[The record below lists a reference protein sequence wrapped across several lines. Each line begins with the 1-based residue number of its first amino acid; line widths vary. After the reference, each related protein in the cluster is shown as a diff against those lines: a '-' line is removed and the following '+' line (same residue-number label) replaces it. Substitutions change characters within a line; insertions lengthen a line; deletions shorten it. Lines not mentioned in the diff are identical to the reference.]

1 MLELTTINTTE
12 LTNKKLGTQLNTIKK
27 AVDTGNNQQWKIA
40 DAIATIVD
48 DELFVDD
55 FETEGNLAK
64 VLGMSRPNLNKMKK
78 ASHYHKE
85 VEELNAFTLTKV
97 MELLVIPQEEIVD
110 FLDGYMITPS
120 STCREVRE
128 AVSAWKDDN
137 VVADAEITDAED
149 TEITDAEDADTN
161 TEITNNQNE
170 AETEEAIDYINAI
183 EKIAIKC
190 TESQSDGYSQIMRI
204 CEAIE
209 ETNESGTKSTFDA
222 VLEMVDTLEKAELI
236 AIKEYIEK
244 RL

>member
-12 LTNKKLGTQLNTIKK
+12 LANKKLGTQLNTIKK
-27 AVDTGNNQQWKIA
+27 AVDTGNNQHWKIA

-97 MELLVIPQEEIVD
+97 MELLVIPQDEIVD

-137 VVADAEITDAED
+137 IVADAKITDAED
-149 TEITDAEDADTN
+149 EADAEDEVDHESN
-161 TEITNNQNE
+161 
-170 AETEEAIDYINAI
+170 AID
-183 EKIAIKC
+183 E
-190 TESQSDGYSQIMRI
+190 ESTQ
-204 CEAIE
+204 C
-209 ETNESGTKSTFDA
+209 GTPSAYFTI
-222 VLEMVDTLEKAELI
+222 LELVDKLEKAELI
-236 AIKEYIEK
+236 ELKEYIEK

>member
-1 MLELTTINTTE
+1 MLELTTINTAE
-12 LTNKKLGTQLNTIKK
+12 LTNKKLGTQLNAIKK

-97 MELLVIPQEEIVD
+97 MELLIIPKEKIVE
-110 FLDGYMITPS
+110 FLDDYMITPS

-137 VVADAEITDAED
+137 IIADAEITDAED
-149 TEITDAEDADTN
+149 AEDAEDAKDEVEQESKVVDEESKQCDTPSAYF
-161 TEITNNQNE
+161 TILELVE
-170 AETEEAIDYINAI
+170 KLEE
-183 EKIAIKC
+183 
-190 TESQSDGYSQIMRI
+190 
-204 CEAIE
+204 
-209 ETNESGTKSTFDA
+209 
-222 VLEMVDTLEKAELI
+222 AELI
-236 AIKEYIEK
+236 SLKEYIEK

>member
-12 LTNKKLGTQLNTIKK
+12 LVNKKLGTQLNTIKK

-48 DELFVDD
+48 GELFIED

-149 TEITDAEDADTN
+149 ATDETREDTTEDG
-161 TEITNNQNE
+161 
-170 AETEEAIDYINAI
+170 
-183 EKIAIKC
+183 
-190 TESQSDGYSQIMRI
+190 ES
-204 CEAIE
+204 
-209 ETNESGTKSTFDA
+209 NESSTSNTDDDA
-222 VLEMVDTLEKAELI
+222 LAPVKNLIDTLTRDELLEV
-236 AIKEYIEK
+236 KDYIEK

>member
-12 LTNKKLGTQLNTIKK
+12 LTNKKLGTQLNAIKK

-97 MELLVIPQEEIVD
+97 MELLVIPKEEIVD

-137 VVADAEITDAED
+137 IVADAEITDAE
-149 TEITDAEDADTN
+149 ESTDEADAD
-161 TEITNNQNE
+161 
-170 AETEEAIDYINAI
+170 ETVVDES
-183 EKIAIKC
+183 
-190 TESQSDGYSQIMRI
+190 TESSTSNTNDDALVQIKNLIDTMSRD
-204 CEAIE
+204 EL
-209 ETNESGTKSTFDA
+209 
-222 VLEMVDTLEKAELI
+222 LEL
-236 AIKEYIEK
+236 KEYIEK

>member
-12 LTNKKLGTQLNTIKK
+12 LTNKKLGTQLNNIKK

-40 DAIATIVD
+40 DAIVTIVD

-64 VLGMSRPNLNKMKK
+64 VLGMPRPNLNKMKK

-97 MELLVIPQEEIVD
+97 MELLVIPKEEIVD

-137 VVADAEITDAED
+137 VGADAEITDAED
-149 TEITDAEDADTN
+149 AEN
-161 TEITNNQNE
+161 V
-170 AETEEAIDYINAI
+170 TEESTVVDEA
-183 EKIAIKC
+183 
-190 TESQSDGYSQIMRI
+190 TES
-204 CEAIE
+204 
-209 ETNESGTKSTFDA
+209 STSNNDDDA
-222 VLEMVDTLEKAELI
+222 LAPIKNMIDTMSRDELL
-236 AIKEYIEK
+236 ALKEYIEK

>member
-12 LTNKKLGTQLNTIKK
+12 LTNKKLGAQLNNIKK

-48 DELFVDD
+48 DELFVAD

-85 VEELNAFTLTKV
+85 VEELNSFTLTKV
-97 MELLVIPQEEIVD
+97 MELLVIPQDKIID

-120 STCREVRE
+120 STCREVRD

-149 TEITDAEDADTN
+149 AEDAEDAKDAEDATDDN
-161 TEITNNQNE
+161 LTESSTSNKDDDAL
-170 AETEEAIDYINAI
+170 AEIKKMIDLMNRDELLELKDYI
-183 EKIAIKC
+183 E
-190 TESQSDGYSQIMRI
+190 RW
-204 CEAIE
+204 
-209 ETNESGTKSTFDA
+209 
-222 VLEMVDTLEKAELI
+222 L
-236 AIKEYIEK
+236 
-244 RL
+244 

>member
-12 LTNKKLGTQLNTIKK
+12 LTNKKLGTQLNNIKK

-55 FETEGNLAK
+55 FETEGNLAN

-85 VEELNAFTLTKV
+85 VEELNAFSLTKV

-137 VVADAEITDAED
+137 IVADAEITDAED
-149 TEITDAEDADTN
+149 
-161 TEITNNQNE
+161 
-170 AETEEAIDYINAI
+170 
-183 EKIAIKC
+183 
-190 TESQSDGYSQIMRI
+190 
-204 CEAIE
+204 
-209 ETNESGTKSTFDA
+209 ETNENESESTVVDESTESSTSNTDDDA
-222 VLEMVDTLEKAELI
+222 LAPIKNLIDTLNRDELLEV
-236 AIKEYIEK
+236 KEYIEK

>member
-12 LTNKKLGTQLNTIKK
+12 LANKKLGTQLNAIKN

-85 VEELNAFTLTKV
+85 VAELNAFTLTKV

-137 VVADAEITDAED
+137 IVADAEITDAED
-149 TEITDAEDADTN
+149 AEDSEVAEDEVEQESKVVDEESKQCDTPSAYF
-161 TEITNNQNE
+161 T
-170 AETEEAIDYINAI
+170 
-183 EKIAIKC
+183 
-190 TESQSDGYSQIMRI
+190 
-204 CEAIE
+204 
-209 ETNESGTKSTFDA
+209 
-222 VLEMVDTLEKAELI
+222 VLELVEKLEEAELI
-236 AIKEYIEK
+236 ALKEYIEK

>member
-12 LTNKKLGTQLNTIKK
+12 LTNKKLGTHLNAIKK

-78 ASHYHKE
+78 ASHYHRE

-97 MELLVIPQEEIVD
+97 MELLVIPKEEIVD

-149 TEITDAEDADTN
+149 AEITDAEDA
-161 TEITNNQNE
+161 EITDAEDASESSTSNNDDALASIKNM
-170 AETEEAIDYINAI
+170 IDTMSRD
-183 EKIAIKC
+183 EL
-190 TESQSDGYSQIMRI
+190 
-204 CEAIE
+204 
-209 ETNESGTKSTFDA
+209 
-222 VLEMVDTLEKAELI
+222 LEL
-236 AIKEYIEK
+236 KEYIEK

>member
-1 MLELTTINTTE
+1 MLELTTINTME

-137 VVADAEITDAED
+137 IVADAEITDAED
-149 TEITDAEDADTN
+149 AENVAD
-161 TEITNNQNE
+161 E
-170 AETEEAIDYINAI
+170 AESEFKVVDEETNED
-183 EKIAIKC
+183 
-190 TESQSDGYSQIMRI
+190 
-204 CEAIE
+204 AIE
-209 ETNESGTKSTFDA
+209 ETNESDTKSPFDA
-222 VLEMVDTLEKAELI
+222 VLEMVYTLEKAELI
-236 AIKEYIEK
+236 ALKEYIEK

>member
-97 MELLVIPQEEIVD
+97 MELLVIPKEEIVD

-137 VVADAEITDAED
+137 VVADAEITDAE
-149 TEITDAEDADTN
+149 ESTDEADAD
-161 TEITNNQNE
+161 E
-170 AETEEAIDYINAI
+170 AVVDES
-183 EKIAIKC
+183 
-190 TESQSDGYSQIMRI
+190 TES
-204 CEAIE
+204 
-209 ETNESGTKSTFDA
+209 STSNNDDDA
-222 VLEMVDTLEKAELI
+222 LAPIKNLIDTLNRDELL
-236 AIKEYIEK
+236 ALKEYIE
-244 RL
+244 RWL

>member
-12 LTNKKLGTQLNTIKK
+12 LTNKKLGTQLNAIKK
-27 AVDTGNNQQWKIA
+27 AVDTGINQQWKIA

-48 DELFVDD
+48 DELFIDD

-137 VVADAEITDAED
+137 IVVDAEITDAED
-149 TEITDAEDADTN
+149 AEDATDENKSESTVV
-161 TEITNNQNE
+161 
-170 AETEEAIDYINAI
+170 EES
-183 EKIAIKC
+183 
-190 TESQSDGYSQIMRI
+190 TES
-204 CEAIE
+204 
-209 ETNESGTKSTFDA
+209 STSNTDEDA
-222 VLEMVDTLEKAELI
+222 LAPIKNLIDTMTRDELL
-236 AIKEYIEK
+236 ALKEYIEK

>member
-12 LTNKKLGTQLNTIKK
+12 LTNKKLGTQLNAIKK

-48 DELFVDD
+48 DELFIDD

-97 MELLVIPQEEIVD
+97 MELLVIPQDEIVD

-137 VVADAEITDAED
+137 VVADAEISDAED
-149 TEITDAEDADTN
+149 EVEQESKVVDES
-161 TEITNNQNE
+161 
-170 AETEEAIDYINAI
+170 
-183 EKIAIKC
+183 
-190 TESQSDGYSQIMRI
+190 TESSTSNNENDALTSIKNLIDTMSR
-204 CEAIE
+204 E
-209 ETNESGTKSTFDA
+209 ELLA
-222 VLEMVDTLEKAELI
+222 L
-236 AIKEYIEK
+236 KEYIEK

>member
-12 LTNKKLGTQLNTIKK
+12 LTNKKLGTQLNAIKK
-27 AVDTGNNQQWKIA
+27 AIDTGNNQQWKIA

-55 FETEGNLAK
+55 FETEGNLAN

-85 VEELNAFTLTKV
+85 VAELNTFTLTKV
-97 MELLVIPQEEIVD
+97 MELLVIPQEKIVD

-137 VVADAEITDAED
+137 IVVDAED
-149 TEITDAEDADTN
+149 
-161 TEITNNQNE
+161 
-170 AETEEAIDYINAI
+170 
-183 EKIAIKC
+183 
-190 TESQSDGYSQIMRI
+190 
-204 CEAIE
+204 
-209 ETNESGTKSTFDA
+209 ETNENESESAVVDESTESSASNTEESTLDTGLA
-222 VLEMVDTLEKAELI
+222 SNTEESTLDTVLALIGSMDKKDLMTL
-236 AIKEYIEK
+236 KEYIEK

>member
-12 LTNKKLGTQLNTIKK
+12 LTNKKLGTQLNAIKK

-48 DELFVDD
+48 DELFIED

-137 VVADAEITDAED
+137 VVACAEITDAED
-149 TEITDAEDADTN
+149 VTDETREDTTEDD
-161 TEITNNQNE
+161 
-170 AETEEAIDYINAI
+170 
-183 EKIAIKC
+183 
-190 TESQSDGYSQIMRI
+190 ES
-204 CEAIE
+204 
-209 ETNESGTKSTFDA
+209 NESSTSNTDDDA
-222 VLEMVDTLEKAELI
+222 LAPVKNLIDTLTCDELLEV
-236 AIKEYIEK
+236 KEYIEK

>member
-55 FETEGNLAK
+55 FEIEGNLAK

-85 VEELNAFTLTKV
+85 VAELNAFTLTKV

-128 AVSAWKDDN
+128 AVSSWKDDN
-137 VVADAEITDAED
+137 IVADAEITDAED
-149 TEITDAEDADTN
+149 AEDKTN
-161 TEITNNQNE
+161 
-170 AETEEAIDYINAI
+170 
-183 EKIAIKC
+183 EKESESTVVDES
-190 TESQSDGYSQIMRI
+190 TES
-204 CEAIE
+204 
-209 ETNESGTKSTFDA
+209 STLNTDDDSLA
-222 VLEMVDTLEKAELI
+222 PIKNLIDTMSRDELL
-236 AIKEYIEK
+236 ALKEYIEK

>member
-12 LTNKKLGTQLNTIKK
+12 LTNKKLGTQLNNIKK

-40 DAIATIVD
+40 HAIATIVH

-78 ASHYHKE
+78 ATHYHNE
-85 VEELNAFTLTKV
+85 VAELNAFTLTKV
-97 MELLVIPQEEIVD
+97 MELLVIPQDEIVD

-137 VVADAEITDAED
+137 IVADAEITDAED
-149 TEITDAEDADTN
+149 AENATDEVEQELKVIDEESKQCDTPSAYF
-161 TEITNNQNE
+161 TILELVE
-170 AETEEAIDYINAI
+170 KLEE
-183 EKIAIKC
+183 
-190 TESQSDGYSQIMRI
+190 
-204 CEAIE
+204 
-209 ETNESGTKSTFDA
+209 
-222 VLEMVDTLEKAELI
+222 AELI
-236 AIKEYIEK
+236 ALKEYIEK

>member
-12 LTNKKLGTQLNTIKK
+12 LTNKKLGTQLNAIKK

-48 DELFVDD
+48 DELFIED

-137 VVADAEITDAED
+137 IIVDAEGIHSIESEITDAED
-149 TEITDAEDADTN
+149 ETDETNDDTTVVDESNESSTSN
-161 TEITNNQNE
+161 T
-170 AETEEAIDYINAI
+170 IN
-183 EKIAIKC
+183 
-190 TESQSDGYSQIMRI
+190 
-204 CEAIE
+204 EAIE
-209 ETNESGTKSTFDA
+209 PIMKLINTMTRD
-222 VLEMVDTLEKAELI
+222 ELI
-236 AIKEYIEK
+236 ALKEYIEK

>member
-12 LTNKKLGTQLNTIKK
+12 LTNKKLGTQLNNIKK

-48 DELFVDD
+48 DELFVED

-85 VEELNAFTLTKV
+85 VAELNAFTLTKV
-97 MELLVIPQEEIVD
+97 MELLVIPQDEIVD

-137 VVADAEITDAED
+137 IVADAEITDAED
-149 TEITDAEDADTN
+149 AEDSEEVEQESKVVDEESKQCDTPSAYF
-161 TEITNNQNE
+161 TILELVE
-170 AETEEAIDYINAI
+170 KLEE
-183 EKIAIKC
+183 
-190 TESQSDGYSQIMRI
+190 
-204 CEAIE
+204 
-209 ETNESGTKSTFDA
+209 
-222 VLEMVDTLEKAELI
+222 AELI
-236 AIKEYIEK
+236 ALKEYIEK

>member
-1 MLELTTINTTE
+1 MFHVKHLYKLFKKGEKNMLELTTINTTE
-12 LTNKKLGTQLNTIKK
+12 LTNKRLGTQLNNIKK

-78 ASHYHKE
+78 ASHYHNE
-85 VEELNAFTLTKV
+85 VAELNAFTLTKV
-97 MELLVIPQEEIVD
+97 MELLVIPQDEIVD

-137 VVADAEITDAED
+137 IVADAEITDAED
-149 TEITDAEDADTN
+149 EVE
-161 TEITNNQNE
+161 Q
-170 AETEEAIDYINAI
+170 
-183 EKIAIKC
+183 
-190 TESQSDGYSQIMRI
+190 ESKVVD
-204 CEAIE
+204 EAIE
-209 ETNESGTKSTFDA
+209 SSTSNTNEDA
-222 VLEMVDTLEKAELI
+222 LAPIKNLIDTMTRDELLEV
-236 AIKEYIEK
+236 KEYIEK

>member
-12 LTNKKLGTQLNTIKK
+12 LTNKKLGTQLNNIKK
-27 AVDTGNNQQWKIA
+27 AVVTGNNQHWKIA

-48 DELFVDD
+48 NELFIDD
-55 FETEGNLAK
+55 FETECNLAK

-110 FLDGYMITPS
+110 FLDCYMITPS

-137 VVADAEITDAED
+137 IVADAK
-149 TEITDAEDADTN
+149 ITDAEDAEDTKD
-161 TEITNNQNE
+161 EVE
-170 AETEEAIDYINAI
+170 HGSKEVDES
-183 EKIAIKC
+183 
-190 TESQSDGYSQIMRI
+190 TESSTSN
-204 CEAIE
+204 
-209 ETNESGTKSTFDA
+209 TNDDA
-222 VLEMVDTLEKAELI
+222 LAPIKNLIDTMNRDELL
-236 AIKEYIEK
+236 ALKEYIEK

>member
-12 LTNKKLGTQLNTIKK
+12 LTNKKLGTQLNNIKK

-97 MELLVIPQEEIVD
+97 MELLVIPKEEIVD

-149 TEITDAEDADTN
+149 ATDE
-161 TEITNNQNE
+161 NE
-170 AETEEAIDYINAI
+170 SESIVVDES
-183 EKIAIKC
+183 
-190 TESQSDGYSQIMRI
+190 TES
-204 CEAIE
+204 
-209 ETNESGTKSTFDA
+209 STSNTDDDA
-222 VLEMVDTLEKAELI
+222 LAPIKNLIDTMSRDELL
-236 AIKEYIEK
+236 ALKEYIEK

>member
-78 ASHYHKE
+78 ASHYHRE

-120 STCREVRE
+120 STCREVRD

-137 VVADAEITDAED
+137 IVADAEITDAED
-149 TEITDAEDADTN
+149 AENVAD
-161 TEITNNQNE
+161 E
-170 AETEEAIDYINAI
+170 AESETNE
-183 EKIAIKC
+183 
-190 TESQSDGYSQIMRI
+190 
-204 CEAIE
+204 EAIE
-209 ETNESGTKSTFDA
+209 EVNESDTPCTFDA

-236 AIKEYIEK
+236 ALKEYIEK

>member
-1 MLELTTINTTE
+1 MLELTTINTAE
-12 LTNKKLGTQLNTIKK
+12 LTNKKLGTQLNNIKK

-97 MELLVIPQEEIVD
+97 MELLVIPQDEIVD

-137 VVADAEITDAED
+137 IVADAEITDAED
-149 TEITDAEDADTN
+149 AEITDAEDA
-161 TEITNNQNE
+161 EITDAEESTVVDE
-170 AETEEAIDYINAI
+170 A
-183 EKIAIKC
+183 
-190 TESQSDGYSQIMRI
+190 TES
-204 CEAIE
+204 
-209 ETNESGTKSTFDA
+209 STSNND
-222 VLEMVDTLEKAELI
+222 EDTITSIKNLIDTMSRDELL
-236 AIKEYIEK
+236 ALKEYIEK

>member
-12 LTNKKLGTQLNTIKK
+12 LTNKKLGTQLNNIKK

-97 MELLVIPQEEIVD
+97 MELLVIPKEEIVD

-120 STCREVRE
+120 STVREVRE

-137 VVADAEITDAED
+137 IVADAEV
-149 TEITDAEDADTN
+149 TDAEDAYDV
-161 TEITNNQNE
+161 TEDAEESTVVDE
-170 AETEEAIDYINAI
+170 A
-183 EKIAIKC
+183 
-190 TESQSDGYSQIMRI
+190 TES
-204 CEAIE
+204 
-209 ETNESGTKSTFDA
+209 STSNTDDDA
-222 VLEMVDTLEKAELI
+222 LAPIKNLIDTMSRDELL
-236 AIKEYIEK
+236 ALKEYIEK

>member
-1 MLELTTINTTE
+1 MLELRTINTTE
-12 LTNKKLGTQLNTIKK
+12 LTNKKLGTQLSTIKK

-137 VVADAEITDAED
+137 IVADAEITDAED
-149 TEITDAEDADTN
+149 EENAED
-161 TEITNNQNE
+161 EVEQE
-170 AETEEAIDYINAI
+170 SKAID
-183 EKIAIKC
+183 E
-190 TESQSDGYSQIMRI
+190 ESVQCD
-204 CEAIE
+204 
-209 ETNESGTKSTFDA
+209 TPSTYFTI
-222 VLEMVDTLEKAELI
+222 LELVDTLEKAELI
-236 AIKEYIEK
+236 ELKEYIEK

>member
-12 LTNKKLGTQLNTIKK
+12 LANKKLGTQLNNIKK

-97 MELLVIPQEEIVD
+97 MELLVIPQNEIVD

-137 VVADAEITDAED
+137 IIADAKITDAED
-149 TEITDAEDADTN
+149 EEDAE
-161 TEITNNQNE
+161 
-170 AETEEAIDYINAI
+170 EEVEQESKAIDEESTQCDAPSAYFTILELV
-183 EKIAIKC
+183 EK
-190 TESQSDGYSQIMRI
+190 
-204 CEAIE
+204 
-209 ETNESGTKSTFDA
+209 
-222 VLEMVDTLEKAELI
+222 LEKAELI
-236 AIKEYIEK
+236 ELKEYIEK

>member
-12 LTNKKLGTQLNTIKK
+12 LTNKKLGTQLNNIKK
-27 AVDTGNNQQWKIA
+27 AIDTGNNQQWKIA

-48 DELFVDD
+48 DELFIDD

-97 MELLVIPQEEIVD
+97 MELLVIPKEEIVD

-137 VVADAEITDAED
+137 IVVDSSGIHSIES
-149 TEITDAEDADTN
+149 EITDAEDATDETREDTTVVDESNESSTSN
-161 TEITNNQNE
+161 T
-170 AETEEAIDYINAI
+170 IN
-183 EKIAIKC
+183 
-190 TESQSDGYSQIMRI
+190 
-204 CEAIE
+204 EAIE
-209 ETNESGTKSTFDA
+209 PIMKLINTMTRD
-222 VLEMVDTLEKAELI
+222 ELI
-236 AIKEYIEK
+236 ALKEYIEK

>member
-12 LTNKKLGTQLNTIKK
+12 LTNKKLGTQLNNIKK

-97 MELLVIPQEEIVD
+97 IELLVIPKEEIVD

-137 VVADAEITDAED
+137 IVADAK
-149 TEITDAEDADTN
+149 ITDAEDATN
-161 TEITNNQNE
+161 ENE
-170 AETEEAIDYINAI
+170 N
-183 EKIAIKC
+183 
-190 TESQSDGYSQIMRI
+190 ESQSTVVDES
-204 CEAIE
+204 IE
-209 ETNESGTKSTFDA
+209 SSTPNTDDDA
-222 VLEMVDTLEKAELI
+222 LAPIKNLIDTLNRDELLEV
-236 AIKEYIEK
+236 KEYIEK

>member
-12 LTNKKLGTQLNTIKK
+12 LTNKKLGTQLNAIKK

-48 DELFVDD
+48 DELFIDD

-97 MELLVIPQEEIVD
+97 MELLVIPKDEIVD

-137 VVADAEITDAED
+137 IVADAEITDAED
-149 TEITDAEDADTN
+149 AEDD
-161 TEITNNQNE
+161 EDVKDEVEQE
-170 AETEEAIDYINAI
+170 S
-183 EKIAIKC
+183 
-190 TESQSDGYSQIMRI
+190 TESSASNSCEDTMAQIVRMI
-204 CEAIE
+204 
-209 ETNESGTKSTFDA
+209 
-222 VLEMVDTLEKAELI
+222 DTMNHDELI
-236 AIKEYIEK
+236 ALKEYIEK

>member
-1 MLELTTINTTE
+1 MLELTTINTME

-97 MELLVIPQEEIVD
+97 MELLVIPQEKIVD

-128 AVSAWKDDN
+128 AVSSWKDDN
-137 VVADAEITDAED
+137 IVADAEITDAED
-149 TEITDAEDADTN
+149 EVEHESKEVDEP
-161 TEITNNQNE
+161 
-170 AETEEAIDYINAI
+170 
-183 EKIAIKC
+183 
-190 TESQSDGYSQIMRI
+190 TESSTSNTSD
-204 CEAIE
+204 
-209 ETNESGTKSTFDA
+209 DA
-222 VLEMVDTLEKAELI
+222 LAPIKNLIDTMNHDELL
-236 AIKEYIEK
+236 ALKEYIEK

>member
-12 LTNKKLGTQLNTIKK
+12 LTNKKLGTQLNNIKK

-48 DELFVDD
+48 DELFIDD

-85 VEELNAFTLTKV
+85 VAELNAFTLTKV

-137 VVADAEITDAED
+137 IVADAEITDAED
-149 TEITDAEDADTN
+149 AEDD
-161 TEITNNQNE
+161 EDVKDEVEQE
-170 AETEEAIDYINAI
+170 S
-183 EKIAIKC
+183 
-190 TESQSDGYSQIMRI
+190 TESSASNSCEDTMAQIERMI
-204 CEAIE
+204 
-209 ETNESGTKSTFDA
+209 
-222 VLEMVDTLEKAELI
+222 DTMNHDELI
-236 AIKEYIEK
+236 ALKEYIEK

>member
-12 LTNKKLGTQLNTIKK
+12 LTNKKLGTQLNAIKK

-78 ASHYHKE
+78 VSHYHNE
-85 VEELNAFTLTKV
+85 VEELNNFTLTKV
-97 MELLVIPQEEIVD
+97 MELLIIPKEKIVE
-110 FLDGYMITPS
+110 FLDDYMITPS

-137 VVADAEITDAED
+137 IVADSEITDADSEITDADAEITDAED
-149 TEITDAEDADTN
+149 
-161 TEITNNQNE
+161 
-170 AETEEAIDYINAI
+170 
-183 EKIAIKC
+183 
-190 TESQSDGYSQIMRI
+190 
-204 CEAIE
+204 
-209 ETNESGTKSTFDA
+209 ETNEDESESTESSTSNTDDDSLA
-222 VLEMVDTLEKAELI
+222 PIKNLIDTMNHDELL
-236 AIKEYIEK
+236 ALKEYIEK

>member
-97 MELLVIPQEEIVD
+97 MELLLIPQEEIVD

-120 STCREVRE
+120 STCREVRD

-137 VVADAEITDAED
+137 IVADAEITDADDSES
-149 TEITDAEDADTN
+149 TEVDES
-161 TEITNNQNE
+161 
-170 AETEEAIDYINAI
+170 
-183 EKIAIKC
+183 
-190 TESQSDGYSQIMRI
+190 TES
-204 CEAIE
+204 
-209 ETNESGTKSTFDA
+209 STSNTDDDSLA
-222 VLEMVDTLEKAELI
+222 SIKNMIDTLNRDELLEL
-236 AIKEYIEK
+236 KEYIER